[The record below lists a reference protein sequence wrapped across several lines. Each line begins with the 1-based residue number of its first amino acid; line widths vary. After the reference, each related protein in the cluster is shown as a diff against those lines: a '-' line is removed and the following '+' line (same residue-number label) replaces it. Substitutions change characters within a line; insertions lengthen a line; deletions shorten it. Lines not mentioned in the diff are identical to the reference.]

1 MRLIDNGKFF
11 IKPQK
16 WWYFLLGVL
25 AFVIPL
31 LVTYK
36 LGEMAIDTFRTSREV
51 YNSELEGAIVRKAV
65 EESGFKETWKGIV
78 GVIGIILF
86 LIYQYVIAFVIFY
99 FWKSRIKNL
108 DSHVKVGDN
117 IVALPL
123 LAHSVKCIGE
133 VLGVYIGL
141 IPPVAGIFLYIFCL
155 LTGENDFYKEW
166 NFVLYLLML
175 ALAIVVCIML
185 AWFIIFIFRV
195 FSERITLRPQIANDV
210 RDMGDIHR
218 AAVMQE
224 ETKNIEEA

>member
-16 WWYFLLGVL
+16 WWYFIFGL
-25 AFVIPL
+25 AAFIFPLIVTYL
-31 LVTYK
+31 LVDQ
-36 LGEMAIDTFRTSREV
+36 AIDVFRIGHKV
-51 YNSELEGAIVRKAV
+51 YDSDLGGAIVRDAV
-65 EESGFKETWKGIV
+65 EKSSFKDVWRGIV

-86 LIYQYVIAFVIFY
+86 LIYQYVVAFLFFY

-123 LAHSVKCIGE
+123 MAHSVKCMGE

-141 IPPVAGIFLYIFCL
+141 IPPVAGIFLYIFFL
-155 LTGENDFYKEW
+155 LTGEYDFYHDW
-166 NFVLYLLML
+166 NFLKYLIVL
-175 ALAIVVCIML
+175 AVAIVVCFML
-185 AWFIIFIFRV
+185 AWGIIFLFRV
-195 FSERITLRPQIANDV
+195 ISERITLRPQIANDV

-224 ETKNIEEA
+224 ETENIERS